1 LVKTLHPT
9 TTRILS
15 LFLVVIVCVA
25 LGDVAEPGIAL
36 PIRECD
42 SCENQQASNADVFLV
57 GEMPEDDLI
66 ALSATVAAGRP
77 NAVLL
82 FDSPACTAANRSF
95 LKAWGANR
103 VCPVGQFKAGIA
115 ELERHFGAKVAKSP
129 QWVNRQPVG
138 LWKVFFPRATR
149 VVVCPA
155 KSRQLLLQAAA
166 LAGTIQ
172 APLWVHRSLT
182 EDVYELKGQLADW
195 QAVTVYAVGSARDVC
210 REAGVGQVIDLAD
223 ECAVSACRLKHLRSH
238 GPVKNLV
245 VANPADSRKGLASM
259 ACLAPWVAVQRRAAL
274 LLTNFAGDDVGRL
287 VNTASGR
294 PALAHADTLIVMG
307 DLDAIPLERRA
318 NPVPG
323 KDAFIEME
331 PLTPVESDP
340 FTFATG
346 RLFHEDKGVVALMLA
361 RARFLTQ
368 GDSPR
373 KALVISNPTG
383 GLPLLETFS
392 KNTAL
397 ELMNRGYQTT
407 AFVGEEA
414 DPDELRRLLPAQDVF
429 LWEGHFATMVKEYH
443 LHEWTEPLRPSLVFL
458 QSCLAL
464 TESKAHPFLERG
476 ALGVLGTSTRTYSG
490 SGGACSLAFFD
501 ALLYEKQSVGGA
513 LRQAK
518 NFLLAYSQLKEKRLG
533 ADARLSGANVRSAWA
548 FSLWGDPTLTLPA
561 PRRPDDALP
570 YVRHHVHGDTITV
583 RMPDGAYEKA
593 INARYKA
600 KMMPNE
606 RLAGLL
612 TKEMDD
618 GKQLLIP
625 FVFVEVHLPNAPPGT
640 APRLRGRIPSSH
652 WVFNW
657 DARRSCGYLLIAPRK
672 KDRDEMRFHVE
683 WRSLLA
689 QRRQG

>member
-1 LVKTLHPT
+1 MHPT
-9 TTRILS
+9 TTRILF
-15 LFLVVIVCVA
+15 LFLVVIFCLT
-25 LGDVAEPGIAL
+25 LGHVAEPGIAF
-36 PIRECD
+36 PVRECESHGD
-42 SCENQQASNADVFLV
+42 REASNTDVFLI
-57 GEMPEDDLI
+57 GDMPEDDRI
-66 ALSATVAAGRP
+66 ALSATIAAGRP
-77 NAVLL
+77 NGLLL
-82 FDSPACTAANRSF
+82 FDTPACTAANRSF
-95 LKAWGANR
+95 LKACRANH
-103 VCPVGQFKAGIA
+103 VCPVGHFGAGIA
-115 ELERHFGAKVAKSP
+115 DLERRLGTRVANSP
-129 QWVNRQPVG
+129 QWENRHPVG
-138 LWKVFFPRATR
+138 LWKVYFPRASR
-149 VVVCPA
+149 AVVCPA
-155 KSRQLLLQAAA
+155 KSRQLLLQSAA
-166 LAGTIQ
+166 LAGTIR
-172 APLWVHRSLT
+172 APLWIHRGLSD
-182 EDVYELKGQLADW
+182 DVSALRRQLAEW
-195 QAVTVYAVGSARDVC
+195 KVSTVYAVGSARDVC
-210 REAGVGQVIDLAD
+210 REAGAAPVIDLAD
-223 ECAVSACRLKHLRSH
+223 EAAVAACSLKHLRSH
-238 GPVKNLV
+238 GPVRNIV
-245 VANPADSRKGLASM
+245 VANPADSRKGLAGM

-287 VNTASGR
+287 VDAASSH
-294 PALAHADTLIVMG
+294 PALARADTLIVMG

-361 RARFLTQ
+361 RARLLANN
-368 GDSPR
+368 DSPR

-392 KNTAL
+392 KNTAR
-397 ELMNRGYQTT
+397 ELMNRGYETT

-414 DPDELRRLLPAQDVF
+414 DRDELRRLLPEQDVF
-429 LWEGHFATMVKEYH
+429 LWEGHFATMVKEYR
-443 LHEWTEPLRPSLVFL
+443 LQEWTEPLRPSLVFL

-501 ALLYEKQSVGGA
+501 ALLYERQSVGGA

-533 ADARLSGANVRSAWA
+533 ADAHLSGANVRSAWA

-561 PRRPDDALP
+561 PRTPDDALP
-570 YVRHHVHGDTITV
+570 FVRHHVHGNTITV
-583 RMPDGAYEKA
+583 SMPDGTYEKA

-600 KMMPNE
+600 KMLPNE

-612 TKEMDD
+612 TREMDD
-618 GKQLLIP
+618 GKQELIP
-625 FVFVEVHLPNAPPGT
+625 FIFVEVRLPNAPPGT
-640 APRLRGRIPSSH
+640 APHLRGRIPSSH

>member
-1 LVKTLHPT
+1 LHPT
-9 TTRILS
+9 TTRILF
-15 LFLVVIVCVA
+15 LFLVVILCLTV
-25 LGDVAEPGIAL
+25 GHVAEPGIAF
-36 PIRECD
+36 PVRECD
-42 SCENQQASNADVFLV
+42 SHEDQETSNTDVFLL
-57 GEMPEDDLI
+57 GDMPEDDLI
-66 ALSATVAAGRP
+66 ALSATIAAGRP
-77 NAVLL
+77 DAILL
-82 FDSPACTAANRSF
+82 FDSPACTSANRSF
-95 LKAWGANR
+95 LKAYRANHVR
-103 VCPVGQFKAGIA
+103 PIG
-115 ELERHFGAKVAKSP
+115 HFGAGVADLERRLGTSTTGIP
-129 QWVNRQPVG
+129 RWENRHPVG
-138 LWKVFFPRATR
+138 LWKAFFPRASR
-149 VVVCPA
+149 AVVCPA

-166 LAGTIQ
+166 LAGTIR
-172 APLWVHRSLT
+172 APLWIHRGLSD
-182 EDVYELKGQLADW
+182 DVSALKRQLAEW
-195 QAVTVYAVGSARDVC
+195 QASTVYAVGSAREVC
-210 REAGVGQVIDLAD
+210 REAGAAHVIGLAD
-223 ECAVSACRLKHLRSH
+223 EAAVAACCLKHLRSR
-238 GPVKNLV
+238 GAIKNIV
-245 VANPADSRKGLASM
+245 VANPADSRKGLAGM
-259 ACLAPWVAVQRRAAL
+259 ACLAPWFAVQRRAAL

-287 VNTASGR
+287 VDAASNN
-294 PALAHADTLIVMG
+294 PALARADTLILMG

-331 PLTPVESDP
+331 PLTPVESEP

-361 RARFLTQ
+361 RARLLANC
-368 GDSPR
+368 DSPR

-392 KNTAL
+392 KNTAR

-414 DPDELRRLLPAQDVF
+414 DRDELRRLLPEQDVF
-429 LWEGHFATMVKEYH
+429 LWEGHFATMVKEYR

-501 ALLYEKQSVGGA
+501 ALMYERQSVGGA

-518 NFLLAYSQLKEKRLG
+518 NFLLDYSQLKEKRLG

-548 FSLWGDPTLTLPA
+548 FSLWGDPTLTLPP
-561 PRRPDDALP
+561 PRTPDDALP
-570 YVRHHVHGDTITV
+570 CVRHHVHGNTITV
-583 RMPDGAYEKA
+583 SMPDGAYEKA

-600 KMMPNE
+600 KMLPNE

-612 TKEMDD
+612 TREMDD
-618 GKQLLIP
+618 GKQELIP
-625 FVFVEVHLPNAPPGT
+625 FIFVEVRLPNAPPGT
-640 APRLRGRIPSSH
+640 APYLRGRIPSSH

-657 DARRSCGYLLIAPRK
+657 DARRSSGYLLIAPRK

>member
-1 LVKTLHPT
+1 MVNPLHPT
-9 TTRILS
+9 TTRILF
-15 LFLVVIVCVA
+15 LFLVVILCLA
-25 LGDVAEPGIAL
+25 LVDVAEPGSAF
-36 PIRECD
+36 PVKD
-42 SCENQQASNADVFLV
+42 CETPDNRQASDTDVFVV
-57 GEMPEDDLI
+57 GDMPEDDLI
-66 ALSATVAAGRP
+66 ALSATIAAGRP

-82 FDSPACTAANRSF
+82 FDSQACTAANRSF
-95 LKAWGANR
+95 LKAWGANK
-103 VCPVGQFKAGIA
+103 VCPIVQSETNLT
-115 ELERHFGAKVAKSP
+115 ELERRFGAKVAKSP
-129 QWVNRQPVG
+129 LWVNRQPVG
-138 LWKVFFPRATR
+138 LWKVFFPRANR

-155 KSRQLLLQAAA
+155 KCRQLLLQAAA
-166 LAGTIQ
+166 LAGTIR

-182 EDVYELKGQLADW
+182 EDASGLKRQLADW

-210 REAGVGQVIDLAD
+210 RQAGVGQVIDLAD
-223 ECAVSACRLKHLRSH
+223 ESTVSACRLKHMRTH
-238 GPVKNLV
+238 GLVKNIV

-274 LLTNFAGDDVGRL
+274 LLTNFSGDDVGRL
-287 VNTASGR
+287 VDRASGS
-294 PALAHADTLIVMG
+294 PGLARADTLILMG
-307 DLDAIPLERRA
+307 DLDALPLERRA

-331 PLTPVESDP
+331 PLTPVESDA
-340 FTFATG
+340 FSFATG

-361 RARFLTQ
+361 RARLLTRY
-368 GDSPR
+368 DSPR

-392 KNTAL
+392 KNTAR

-414 DPDELRRLLPAQDVF
+414 DRDELRRLLPEQDVF
-429 LWEGHFATMVKEYH
+429 LWEGHFATMVKDYH

-501 ALLYEKQSVGGA
+501 ALLYERQSVGGA

-561 PRRPDDALP
+561 PRTPDDALP
-570 YVRHHVHGDTITV
+570 YVRHHVHGNTITV
-583 RMPDGAYEKA
+583 QMPDGAYEKA
-593 INARYKA
+593 INARYEA

-612 TKEMDD
+612 TKELDD
-618 GKQLLIP
+618 GKQQLIP
-625 FVFVEVHLPNAPPGT
+625 FVFVEVHLPHAPPGT

>member
-1 LVKTLHPT
+1 LHPS
-9 TTRILS
+9 TRRIPF
-15 LFLVVIVCVA
+15 LFLVVILCLA
-25 LGDVAEPGIAL
+25 LGHVAEPGIAF
-36 PIRECD
+36 PVRECESHED
-42 SCENQQASNADVFLV
+42 RETSNTDVFLF
-57 GEMPEDDLI
+57 GDMPEDDLI
-66 ALSATVAAGRP
+66 SLSATIAAGRP
-77 NAVLL
+77 TGVLL

-95 LKAWGANR
+95 LKACRANH
-103 VCPVGQFKAGIA
+103 VCAVG
-115 ELERHFGAKVAKSP
+115 HFGAGVADLQRRLDIRATRSP
-129 QWVNRQPVG
+129 RWENRQPIG
-138 LWKVFFPRATR
+138 LWKVFFPRASR
-149 VVVCPA
+149 AVVCPA

-166 LAGTIQ
+166 LAGTMRV
-172 APLWVHRSLT
+172 PLWVHRGSS
-182 EDVYELKGQLADW
+182 DDASALKRQLADW
-195 QAVTVYAVGSARDVC
+195 QTSTVYAVGSARDVC
-210 REAGVGQVIDLAD
+210 REAGAAHVIHLAN
-223 ECAVSACRLKHLRSH
+223 EAAVAACCLKHLRSH
-238 GPVKNLV
+238 GPVKNIV
-245 VANPADSRKGLASM
+245 VANPADSRKGLAGM

-287 VNTASGR
+287 VDAASSR
-294 PALAHADTLIVMG
+294 PDLARADTLILIG

-331 PLTPVESDP
+331 PLTPVESEP

-361 RARFLTQ
+361 RARLLTQ
-368 GDSPR
+368 DDSPR

-392 KNTAL
+392 KNTAR

-414 DPDELRRLLPAQDVF
+414 DRDQLRRLLPEQDVF
-429 LWEGHFATMVKEYH
+429 LWEGHFATMVKEYR
-443 LHEWTEPLRPSLVFL
+443 LQEWTEPLRPSLVFL

-501 ALLYEKQSVGGA
+501 ALLYERQSVGGA

-518 NFLLAYSQLKEKRLG
+518 NFLIAYSQLKEKRLG

-561 PRRPDDALP
+561 PRTPDDALP
-570 YVRHHVHGDTITV
+570 CVRHHVHGNTITV
-583 RMPDGAYEKA
+583 SMPDGTYDKA

-600 KMMPNE
+600 KMLPNE

-612 TKEMDD
+612 TREMDD
-618 GKQLLIP
+618 GKQELIP
-625 FVFVEVHLPNAPPGT
+625 FVFVEVRLPNAPPGT
-640 APRLRGRIPSSH
+640 APHLQGRIPSSH

-683 WRSLLA
+683 WRSLLV